1 MIDLLGHLH
10 PFLVHFPIGIL
21 VIACVMIWMQAI
33 RKVETQSSISAL
45 LLLGAIAAIMASIS
59 GFILSNS
66 GDYEKGDVLAH
77 QWWGIGTTLCA
88 LGLYF
93 FQAYQKIISLILFVA
108 LAISGHLGGELTY
121 GSNYFFARKKT
132 VYPSKELSLSI
143 VDTIQQKIELDTAV
157 EVLSTAGN
165 FPFEQEVLP
174 ILKSHCFQCHSS
186 KKQKGKLRLD
196 TEAFIKKGGKEGPIL
211 LAGNPLKSH
220 LYSYLILPEDDDLHM
235 PPEGKKQLN
244 ERQMAIIKRWIEMG
258 APFSESIHALSLPS
272 NAADSMHASD
282 IQSHALDINQ
292 PTMTLLPLE
301 SAKHADILQA
311 KSQGLSISPF
321 ANHPAGLSL
330 NFVNVKHLDSKAW
343 QATKKI
349 QNNVLQIKLTK
360 RQDIQVGELLNFKN
374 LQQLNL
380 EQSNIQDADL
390 ERLGQLPHLAQL
402 NLYGTGISDQGIKAI
417 VAMKALK
424 VLYIWQSRLSQE
436 GLQAL
441 KKARPDLSIVEGKF
455 QFSPPDT
462 NRLKAIK

>member
-21 VIACVMIWMQAI
+21 VIACVMIWAQSI
-33 RKVETQSSISAL
+33 RKVECQSSITTL
-45 LLLGAIAAIMASIS
+45 VILGAIAAVFASLS
-59 GFILSNS
+59 GYILSSS
-66 GDYEKGDVLAH
+66 GEYEKADVLAH

-108 LAISGHLGGELTY
+108 LAITGHFGGELTY
-121 GSNYFFARKKT
+121 GANYLFASKKQT
-132 VYPSKELSLSI
+132 SPSKELSLST
-143 VDTIQQKIELDTAV
+143 VDTTQQKIELDTVV

-244 ERQMAIIKRWIEMG
+244 QRQIAIIKRWIELG
-258 APFSESIHALSLPS
+258 APFSESLQEMTLPS
-272 NAADSMHASD
+272 DAANPM
-282 IQSHALDINQ
+282 HALDIKQ

-301 SAKHADILQA
+301 PANHADILQA

-321 ANHPAGLSL
+321 ANHLAGLSL
-330 NFVNVKHLDSKAW
+330 NFVNVKHLDDQVW

-349 QNNVLQIKLTK
+349 QNNVLQIKLSK
-360 RQDIQVGELLNFKN
+360 RQDIQVEELLNFKN
-374 LQQLNL
+374 LQQVNL

-390 ERLGQLPHLAQL
+390 ERLGQLPHLTQL

-424 VLYIWQSRLSQE
+424 VLYIWQSKLSQE